1 MNNKA
6 KLLKL
11 YVHIDGGARGNP
23 GEAGAGVV
31 IHDADDNAV
40 LFKGGFFLGE
50 TTNNVAEYQALI
62 RALSLASK
70 FGAQTVEIKSDS
82 ELLVRQMNG
91 EYRVRSAGL
100 KPLFDQARDLM
111 KKFKKCAFQHIPREE
126 NKAADKLVNQAINL
140 KSNVED
146 AQGSEEYV

>member
-31 IHDADDNAV
+31 IRDADDNAV
-40 LFKGGFFLGE
+40 IFKGGYFLGE
-50 TTNNVAEYQALI
+50 TTNNVAEYQALLK
-62 RALSLASK
+62 ALRLADK
-70 FGAQTVEIKSDS
+70 FGAQMVEIKSDS

-91 EYRVRSAGL
+91 EYRVRNANL
-100 KPLFDQARDLM
+100 KTLFDQARDLM
-111 KKFKKCAFQHIPREE
+111 KRFKKCTFSHIPREE
-126 NKAADKLVNQAINL
+126 NKTADKLVNQAINL

-146 AQGSEEYV
+146 AEGSEEYV